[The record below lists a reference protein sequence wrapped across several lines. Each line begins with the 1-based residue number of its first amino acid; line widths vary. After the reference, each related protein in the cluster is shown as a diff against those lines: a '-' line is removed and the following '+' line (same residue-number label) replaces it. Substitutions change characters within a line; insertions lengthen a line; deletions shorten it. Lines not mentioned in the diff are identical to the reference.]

1 MTFEEG
7 TKKLEEIISALDS
20 EKTTLEQSIK
30 LFEEGVKIS
39 KECMEILN
47 TSKGK
52 ITVIKEQFDGIVE
65 VSLQDNV

>member
-20 EKTTLEQSIK
+20 EKTTLEQSIA

-39 KECMEILN
+39 KECLEILN

>member
-7 TKKLEEIISALDS
+7 TKKLEEIIATLDN
-20 EKTTLEQSIK
+20 EKTTLEEAIK
-30 LFEEGVKIS
+30 LFEEGVKVS

-52 ITVIKEQFDGIVE
+52 ISVIKEGFDGIVE
-65 VSLQDNV
+65 VSLSDNV